1 MMPMFIIGPIV
12 QILGFVALWAQWSET
27 KKSRGAGAQ
36 ADDALS
42 VKGLM
47 VQAVVFLLVG
57 LSFLWRMRILEEEKW
72 SGYWIAD
79 LDKWYWTVGFA
90 TINNL
95 IFAVVQGVL
104 AWIAWSNK
112 GCAGDDGDDGDEGS
126 VDERTALLE

>member
-1 MMPMFIIGPIV
+1 MMPMFIIGPMV

-79 LDKWYWTVGFA
+79 LDK
-90 TINNL
+90 
-95 IFAVVQGVL
+95 
-104 AWIAWSNK
+104 
-112 GCAGDDGDDGDEGS
+112 
-126 VDERTALLE
+126 